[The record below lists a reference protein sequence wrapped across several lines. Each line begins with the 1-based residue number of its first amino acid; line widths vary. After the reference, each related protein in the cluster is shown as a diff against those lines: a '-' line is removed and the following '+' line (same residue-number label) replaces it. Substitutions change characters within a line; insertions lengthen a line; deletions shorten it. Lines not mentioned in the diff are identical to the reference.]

1 MESRVILIQNFR
13 VQWMLEN
20 TGYWVTG
27 CMDVLSN
34 TGCKYALG
42 CMGELGNAGRMGELG
57 EPGCT
62 VDLGVPV
69 CTGSLEDFGCVDDLA
84 ETPSRRGCFA
94 LTWETA
100 N

>member
-1 MESRVILIQNFR
+1 
-13 VQWMLEN
+13 
-20 TGYWVTG
+20 
-27 CMDVLSN
+27 MDD
-34 TGCKYALG
+34 LG
-42 CMGELGNAGRMGELG
+42 IMGELGNAGRMGDLG

-69 CTGSLEDFGCVDDLA
+69 CTDSLEDFGRVDDLA

-94 LTWETA
+94 LTWETE